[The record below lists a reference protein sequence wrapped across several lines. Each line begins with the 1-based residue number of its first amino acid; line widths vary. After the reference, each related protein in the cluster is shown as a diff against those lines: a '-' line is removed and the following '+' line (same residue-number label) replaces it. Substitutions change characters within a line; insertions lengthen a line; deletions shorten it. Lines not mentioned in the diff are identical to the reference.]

1 MPLQG
6 LLKTEDVALAFSS
19 GWAQL
24 DSSRGSFH
32 GDEGR
37 ENPGG
42 LTSPGKTD
50 GAWLVVGLRGF
61 LCRLEPTGL

>member
-1 MPLQG
+1 MPFQG
-6 LLKTEDVALAFSS
+6 LLKTEDVALAVSS

-50 GAWLVVGLRGF
+50 GAGSS
-61 LCRLEPTGL
+61 